1 MATAVYPLPMDADLA
16 REVTRAAKA
25 TGLTRAEL
33 MRQALTFGIPTVV
46 EALRKPSG
54 RVTAV
59 APLPMKQARALYRLE
74 DDDRPLTRRLMA
86 AQRFEVA
93 D

>member
-1 MATAVYPLPMDADLA
+1 MATAVYPLPMDANLA
-16 REVTRAAKA
+16 REVARAAKA

-33 MRQALTFGIPTVV
+33 MRQALAFGLPTVV
-46 EALRKPSG
+46 EALRKSSG

-59 APLPMKQARALYRLE
+59 GPLPARQARALYRLE
-74 DDDRPLTRRLMA
+74 DDDRPQIGRLMS
-86 AQRFEVA
+86 AQWFEVA

>member
-1 MATAVYPLPMDADLA
+1 
-16 REVTRAAKA
+16 
-25 TGLTRAEL
+25 
-33 MRQALTFGIPTVV
+33 MRQALAFGIPTVV

-59 APLPMKQARALYRLE
+59 APLPAKLARALYRLE
-74 DDDRPLTRRLMA
+74 DDDRPQTNGLMA

>member
-1 MATAVYPLPMDADLA
+1 MATSVYPLPMDAELA
-16 REVTRAAKA
+16 REVTRAAEA
-25 TGLTRAEL
+25 TGLSRAEL
-33 MRQALTFGIPTVV
+33 MRQALAFGIPTVV

>member
-1 MATAVYPLPMDADLA
+1 MASAVYPPPMDENHA
-16 REVTRAAKA
+16 REVARAARA
-25 TGLTRAEL
+25 TGLPRAKL
-33 MRQALTFGIPTVV
+33 MRQAIAFGLPTVV
-46 EALRKPSG
+46 KALHKSSG

-59 APLPMKQARALYRLE
+59 APLPAKQARALYGLE
-74 DDDRPLTRRLMA
+74 DDDRLQTGRLMA

>member
-1 MATAVYPLPMDADLA
+1 MDAELA
-16 REVTRAAKA
+16 REVTRAAEA
-25 TGLTRAEL
+25 TGLSRAEL
-33 MRQALTFGIPTVV
+33 MRQALAFGIPTVV